1 MARVF
6 DVVEY
11 PSEMADELVHRFPE
25 TGIADLR
32 FGSQV
37 IVRESQAA
45 VFFRDG
51 RALDV
56 LGPGR
61 HTISTANVPLL
72 TNLLGKLFG
81 DRTPFT
87 AEVYFVSMREFADRK
102 WGTPQPIIVRNTGVG
117 LGIALLQGFGTY
129 SFQVKDPQQFVTQIV
144 GQLGAYRT
152 SDIETRLRTMLLSRL
167 QDLLGETTSQ
177 KNVLDLIGLTDEL
190 GAGVRAKSQD
200 DFLAIGLL
208 LKSFYIGNLKPS
220 DKSAKEL
227 REMGMLDMQTY
238 TQLQAADAMRD
249 AAQNPS
255 GGAGLTAGIG
265 AGMGI
270 GNVLSGSL
278 AGMTQGQSQTQP
290 TTPSASNVMPDIMTP
305 SEAAGF
311 LKVSEEDVVAA
322 INAGDLKARKIG
334 SAYRI
339 SKDALQDYLRGR
351 FYKSVQKKVGTN
363 ANLFYSTR
371 WLYESTPV
379 SYPQPPR
386 SVQPRHMTMARMSPH
401 PVLRNH

>member
-1 MARVF
+1 MARIF

-11 PSEMADELVHRFPE
+11 PSEMVDEIVHRFPE
-25 TGIADLR
+25 TGVADLR
-32 FGSQV
+32 LGSQV

-61 HTISTANVPLL
+61 HTITTANVPLL
-72 TNLLGKLFG
+72 TGLLGKLFG

-87 AEVYFVSMREFADRK
+87 AEIYFVSMREFADRK

-129 SFQVKDPQQFVTQIV
+129 SFQVNDPQQFVTQIV
-144 GQLGAYRT
+144 GQLGGFRT
-152 SDIETRLRTMLLSRL
+152 SDIENRLRTMLLSRL
-167 QDLLGETTSQ
+167 QDVLGEVTSEN
-177 KNVLDLIGLTDEL
+177 NVLDLIGLTDEL
-190 GAGVRAKSQD
+190 SAAVRAKAQD
-200 DFLAIGLL
+200 DFLAVGLI

-265 AGMGI
+265 AGMGV
-270 GNVLSGSL
+270 GNVLAGSL
-278 AGMTQGQSQTQP
+278 AGLTQNQQAQTQP
-290 TTPSASNVMPDIMTP
+290 TTSAASSAMPDVMTP

-311 LKVSEEDVVAA
+311 LKVSEEDVLAA
-322 INAGDLKARKIG
+322 ITAGELKARKIG
-334 SAYRI
+334 SAFRLT
-339 SKDALQDYLRGR
+339 KEALQEYLNG
-351 FYKSVQKKVGTN
+351 
-363 ANLFYSTR
+363 
-371 WLYESTPV
+371 
-379 SYPQPPR
+379 
-386 SVQPRHMTMARMSPH
+386 
-401 PVLRNH
+401 